1 MKIAVDTNFLISA
14 TQWAYSVSHKLL
26 QKLIRNNVEI
36 FTTKEILEEFSE
48 VLKRDFLYA
57 EKEVQN
63 LLEKVL
69 QFLTLV
75 NPSKKIDVVKEDA
88 DDNKII
94 ECAVETKSEYILS
107 YDKHL
112 LKLKEF
118 QGIKIVKPEEIFR
131 VLE

>member
-14 TQWAYSVSHKLL
+14 TQWDYSVSHKLL

-75 NPSKKIDVVKEDA
+75 KPSKKIDVVKEDA

-94 ECAVETKSEYILS
+94 ECAVESKSEYILS
-107 YDKHL
+107 YDQHL
-112 LKLKEF
+112 LKIKEF
-118 QGIKIVKPEEIFR
+118 QGIKIVKPEEIFS
-131 VLE
+131 VLG